1 MIRRVVRRISVSLSA
16 TGVLLA
22 GVLAWGCGAESQPP
36 KPAASSAPAPESAP
50 ASGKKAAKGRNLG
63 PQPGSADYADKPG
76 RGPRGK

>member
-1 MIRRVVRRISVSLSA
+1 MIGLVIRRISISLGA

-22 GVLAWGCGAESQPP
+22 GAAACGCGSEPP
-36 KPAASSAPAPESAP
+36 KPASSNAPAPAPEATP
-50 ASGKKAAKGRNLG
+50 GKKVGKGRSKG

>member
-1 MIRRVVRRISVSLSA
+1 MIGLVIRRISVALST

-22 GVLAWGCGAESQPP
+22 GAAACGCGSEPP
-36 KPAASSAPAPESAP
+36 KPASSNAP
-50 ASGKKAAKGRNLG
+50 ASEATTAPGKKVGKGRSKG